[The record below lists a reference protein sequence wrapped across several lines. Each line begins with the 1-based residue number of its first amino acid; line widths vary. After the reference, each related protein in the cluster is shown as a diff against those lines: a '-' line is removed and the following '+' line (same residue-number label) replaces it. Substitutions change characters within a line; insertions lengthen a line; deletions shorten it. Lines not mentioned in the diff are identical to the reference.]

1 MLVSET
7 YLFVVFVLWQSILL
21 DNIDIKRWNEVG
33 KSENWEKRKPP
44 KFSRKQASMRNRGFL
59 WKCSP
64 FQIDIHDSRLTP
76 LIFES
81 RYDPHSIRIPIP
93 TYLQLYKHGQH
104 RWSWGMDRESS
115 WLQCICRSFHESTVF
130 FYQLLLI
137 FCFRKRLK
145 ISRQSTPSGTQKKMS
160 IATTMMLW
168 KDMRLSMT

>member
-1 MLVSET
+1 MKWGE
-7 YLFVVFVLWQSILL
+7 
-21 DNIDIKRWNEVG
+21 

-44 KFSRKQASMRNRGFL
+44 KFSRKQARMRNRGFL

-64 FQIDIHDSRLTP
+64 FQVDIHDSRLTP

-130 FYQLLLI
+130 FIKYYRFFALERGWRSQDKVHRAVHKRRWASLLQWCYEKTCVCRWPNKRSAGYSGHSVVWSSLSRSHQLLQ
-137 FCFRKRLK
+137 R
-145 ISRQSTPSGTQKKMS
+145 
-160 IATTMMLW
+160 
-168 KDMRLSMT
+168 